1 VYSAGA
7 SCTARV
13 EQIMLFTLSLNLNLL
28 DATFATD
35 ALDAHLQQEL
45 QNANCF
51 KSGADIR

>member
-1 VYSAGA
+1 VYSARP
-7 SCTARV
+7 SHTARV
-13 EQIMLFTLSLNLNLL
+13 EQIMLFTLSMILNLL

-51 KSGADIR
+51 TSGADIR